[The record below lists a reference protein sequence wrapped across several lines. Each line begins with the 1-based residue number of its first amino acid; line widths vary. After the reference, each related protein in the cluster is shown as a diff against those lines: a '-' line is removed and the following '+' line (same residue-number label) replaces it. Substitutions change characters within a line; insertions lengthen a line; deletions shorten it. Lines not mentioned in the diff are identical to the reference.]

1 MGSIPIGGAKRPIAF
16 AIGFFFSPQIA
27 QSRKFRA
34 KHGRAVPEAALPA

>member
-16 AIGFFFSPQIA
+16 AIGFFFPQIA